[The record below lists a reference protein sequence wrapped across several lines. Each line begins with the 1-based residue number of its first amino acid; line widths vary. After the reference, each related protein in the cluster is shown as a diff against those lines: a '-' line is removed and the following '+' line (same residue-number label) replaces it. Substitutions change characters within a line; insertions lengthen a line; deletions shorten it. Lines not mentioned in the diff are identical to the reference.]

1 MTDRHD
7 PPIDEIRAV
16 RRQISAE
23 CGHDPEALAARY
35 MAMQTRYRDRLAD
48 ADGAASPALEPAA

>member
-1 MTDRHD
+1 MNDVAD
-7 PPIDEIRAV
+7 PPIDEIREL

-35 MAMQTRYRDRLAD
+35 MAMQERYRDRLAD
-48 ADGAASPALEPAA
+48 ADGEPPRAVEPAA

>member
-1 MTDRHD
+1 MTDRCD
-7 PPIDEIRAV
+7 PPIDEIREV

-35 MAMQTRYRDRLAD
+35 MAMQQRYRDRLAD
-48 ADGAASPALEPAA
+48 AEGDPPRAVEPAA